1 MQLSRQMPTLSHLE
15 PINEASSFR
24 PPEVMLLADAFS
36 EFISASAK
44 LERSYVDLQAEV
56 SHLTHELAE
65 RNTALNESLAENE
78 RVHRALEQ
86 IVDTMPCGV
95 LVVETTGQVSLINPE
110 ARTLLG
116 LTGATENHLQAI
128 SAAAGLDLEGFV
140 SRHPGGE
147 QEFCRN
153 VAQGQRWLSVSE
165 RALLREGQTILILR
179 DVTLHKQAEEERE
192 RARKATALAEVA
204 ATLAHEIRNPL
215 ASMELF
221 AGLLMEGGDDVQL
234 WAGHLQS
241 GIRSLSAIVN
251 NVLSFHGVGFTSLS
265 AMDLLA
271 SLKSSVEFSR
281 PIAAERGVHLSF
293 TSSMGCAQ
301 VYGNSG
307 ALQQLVLNLIS
318 NAVRHTQTGGRVSVS
333 LSSAAGADGP
343 VARVEF
349 SDTGCGI
356 APELLEEI
364 FVAGFSG
371 SGTTSGLGLAVCR
384 QIAQQ
389 HDARLSVK
397 SRPGAGTTFL
407 LEIPT
412 L

>member
-1 MQLSRQMPTLSHLE
+1 
-15 PINEASSFR
+15 
-24 PPEVMLLADAFS
+24 
-36 EFISASAK
+36 
-44 LERSYVDLQAEV
+44 
-56 SHLTHELAE
+56 
-65 RNTALNESLAENE
+65 
-78 RVHRALEQ
+78 
-86 IVDTMPCGV
+86 
-95 LVVETTGQVSLINPE
+95 
-110 ARTLLG
+110 
-116 LTGATENHLQAI
+116 
-128 SAAAGLDLEGFV
+128 
-140 SRHPGGE
+140 
-147 QEFCRN
+147 
-153 VAQGQRWLSVSE
+153 
-165 RALLREGQTILILR
+165 
-179 DVTLHKQAEEERE
+179 
-192 RARKATALAEVA
+192 
-204 ATLAHEIRNPL
+204 
-215 ASMELF
+215 
-221 AGLLMEGGDDVQL
+221 
-234 WAGHLQS
+234 
-241 GIRSLSAIVN
+241 
-251 NVLSFHGVGFTSLS
+251 
-265 AMDLLA
+265 MDLLA

-293 TSSMGCAQ
+293 TSSVGCAQ